1 MPDVSVLNRNTAAE
15 EVPIACNVP
24 VWAASR
30 VRLCFTSARG
40 LALWPKCVSC
50 DPVLPKREK
59 KTCRWGTIFLLLY
72 LVIIKITNS
81 RKALGY
87 RVSSIHS
94 TQVTMRKYE
103 KRVHRTVF
111 LPCLPIYPCLRDRS
125 TAYVPG
131 KARKSLN
138 GVSPLCYRSFHTR
151 ADWSTWAGMDNY
163 FTIS

>member
-59 KTCRWGTIFLLLY
+59 KHAAGEQSFCCYISSLL
-72 LVIIKITNS
+72 K
-81 RKALGY
+81 
-87 RVSSIHS
+87 
-94 TQVTMRKYE
+94 
-103 KRVHRTVF
+103 
-111 LPCLPIYPCLRDRS
+111 
-125 TAYVPG
+125 
-131 KARKSLN
+131 
-138 GVSPLCYRSFHTR
+138 
-151 ADWSTWAGMDNY
+151 
-163 FTIS
+163 